1 MSEREKLTTEL
12 RRIIIVKTDEQNE
25 NESADSCSAMRDEA
39 GEQEVT
45 EDKKMEMRRTEC
57 LCKSQTF

>member
-1 MSEREKLTTEL
+1 MVNQMKLREGGRERESEREKVTTEL

-39 GEQEVT
+39 G
-45 EDKKMEMRRTEC
+45 
-57 LCKSQTF
+57 KS